1 MSVKDEIMKT
11 VEQMDML
18 LERRKNLVKLL
29 AQQDEDLKEIE
40 IKTSGVVVQNPLLTN
55 ETKRKAAI
63 FEELE
68 KNEQYIKEKEINRS
82 TKDELDEVETEIEQ
96 KRFRMKG
103 YDLITRPLW

>member
-29 AQQDEDLKEIE
+29 AQQDDDLRIVET
-40 IKTSGVVVQNPLLTN
+40 KTAGVVVQNPLLSN

-63 FEELE
+63 LEELE
-68 KNEQYIKEKEINRS
+68 KSEDYLKQKEINRS
-82 TKDELDEVETEIEQ
+82 TRDELDEVETEIEQ

>member
-29 AQQDEDLKEIE
+29 AQQDED
-40 IKTSGVVVQNPLLTN
+40 IKVFETRTAGVVVQNPLLSN

-63 FEELE
+63 LEELE
-68 KNEQYIKEKEINRS
+68 KNEDYLKQKEINRS
-82 TKDELDEVETEIEQ
+82 TRDELDEVETEIEQ

>member
-29 AQQDEDLKEIE
+29 AQQDED
-40 IKTSGVVVQNPLLTN
+40 IKVFETRTAGVVVQNPLLSN
-55 ETKRKAAI
+55 EIKRKAAI
-63 FEELE
+63 LEELE
-68 KNEQYIKEKEINRS
+68 KNEDYLKQKEINRS
-82 TKDELDEVETEIEQ
+82 TRDELDEVETEIEQ

>member
-29 AQQDEDLKEIE
+29 AQQDED
-40 IKTSGVVVQNPLLTN
+40 IKVFETKTAGVVVQNPLLSN

-63 FEELE
+63 LEELE
-68 KNEQYIKEKEINRS
+68 KNEDYLKQKEINRS
-82 TKDELDEVETEIEQ
+82 TRDELDEVETEIEQ